1 MIEPMI
7 EFINI
12 NDDELWTPAWLQDEI
27 EVTFTFRNG
36 MEKRI
41 EIPTA
46 TMSQAKIDT
55 YRNKLLGK
63 QKLVQ
68 SIFEHGT
75 HGQITVQGLTVRAD
89 DLISMRIR

>member
-1 MIEPMI
+1 MI

-12 NDDELWTPAWLQDEI
+12 NDDELWTPAWLQDQI
-27 EVTFTFRNG
+27 EVTFAFRNG
-36 MEKRI
+36 MENRI